1 MRNAWVAFFYT
12 GKFSFLSHILRL
24 THILDSNVLSTLR
37 HAKVGQIRLV
47 IWLARMRLL
56 HMVPSISVDFSVRH
70 LVHKLYTAINILL
83 VSLPELIAQTN
94 MDQQSVARLREELSK
109 LTNWLG
115 KEVNMPK
122 YFVSEYETPSQA
134 YVEKARNF

>member
-1 MRNAWVAFFYT
+1 
-12 GKFSFLSHILRL
+12 
-24 THILDSNVLSTLR
+24 
-37 HAKVGQIRLV
+37 
-47 IWLARMRLL
+47 
-56 HMVPSISVDFSVRH
+56 MVPSISVDFSVRH